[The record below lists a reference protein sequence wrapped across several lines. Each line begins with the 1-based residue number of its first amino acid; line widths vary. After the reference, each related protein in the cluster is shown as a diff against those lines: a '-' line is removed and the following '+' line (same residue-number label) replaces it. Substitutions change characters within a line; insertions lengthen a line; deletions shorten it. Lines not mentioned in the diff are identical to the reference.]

1 MAKDDAGGSQFDPR
15 FDPAFQPGYDPQRT
29 PAAGSLRRSP
39 ERQSQQQADAYAP
52 SQIQPPPQGTA
63 DPGAV
68 TVIGGVSASGPAVT
82 SNSTT
87 DQPSRRRVSNPLTIA
102 LWVLSAVFIAA
113 GISGLRLIGDRVT
126 QLGANGGFGGADYYL
141 LQSYTVGA
149 PMLIV
154 LGLATATGTLFL
166 YAARWKKSD

>member
-1 MAKDDAGGSQFDPR
+1 MAKDDADGSQFDPR
-15 FDPAFQPGYDPQRT
+15 FDPAFQPGYDPDRT
-29 PAAGSLRRSP
+29 PAQAAPRRSP
-39 ERQSQQQADAYAP
+39 ERQFPQQVDAYAS
-52 SQIQPPPQGTA
+52 SQIQAPPQGTA

-68 TVIGGVSASGPAVT
+68 AVIGAVSVSGPAVA
-82 SNSTT
+82 SSSTT
-87 DQPSRRRVSNPLTIA
+87 DQPTRRRVSNPLTIA
-102 LWVLSAVFIAA
+102 LWILSAVFVAA

-126 QLGANGGFGGADYYL
+126 RLGANGGFGGADYYL

-166 YAARWKKSD
+166 YAARWKKPE